1 MPRRSPS
8 RRSPSRRRTRSK
20 RATSSQ
26 YRSATFRFPA
36 KFHFPGDVF
45 LDLLDIQHK
54 SWKGIDPVNNLLKLK
69 KVNFDGAKEIFD
81 DLVEIEKGA
90 PDLNLCNIM
99 IDKMQRVTHHDV
111 SYELVMD
118 ILEHLIELDDYVGH
132 NIPVKEIP
140 NQAQRIKNHMES
152 RLGEIKPAAK
162 PWLLVTVGVPGVG
175 KGNVLK
181 KAQQYFP
188 SFEGLGSRQY
198 FKCDPDSIYETLRAP
213 IKEKDSD
220 RPTRDFVNYW
230 NHVSFGV
237 ALKKKSNIVFD
248 GSGRESKNICG
259 RVIARALKKK
269 YQIGFLVVTLPMTR
283 IIGQIYERDHPR
295 NAEAGVRQ
303 TALNFVQDTA
313 VSLLYRVPEYMLYSC
328 IPKQN
333 IVFIENNRTEPRRVH
348 YAVVAAHLAEWNTTA
363 LTDIQNRYNKLV
375 EIQERHDSMTTNKKC
390 AVEPE
395 SCEQKTF
402 EKGEF
407 PWYLYFHLDKLKT
420 LHLNGID
427 GVGMQAF
434 ASAVASGSLPQLQV
448 LRVYHSQIG
457 DVGMK
462 AFASASR
469 SLPQLQT
476 LSLFHN
482 QIGDG
487 GMQAFASAVA
497 SGSLPKLETLYLYSN
512 SIGDG
517 GMKAFA
523 SAVASG
529 SLPQLRDLRLFHNKI
544 GDGGMKAFASA
555 VVNGSLAS
563 LKKIVVDDVR
573 HPQLMA
579 ACQARGIEIV

>member
-1 MPRRSPS
+1 M
-8 RRSPSRRRTRSK
+8 
-20 RATSSQ
+20 
-26 YRSATFRFPA
+26 
-36 KFHFPGDVF
+36 
-45 LDLLDIQHK
+45 
-54 SWKGIDPVNNLLKLK
+54 
-69 KVNFDGAKEIFD
+69 
-81 DLVEIEKGA
+81 EIEKGA

-523 SAVASG
+523 SAV
-529 SLPQLRDLRLFHNKI
+529 
-544 GDGGMKAFASA
+544 
-555 VVNGSLAS
+555 VNGSLAS